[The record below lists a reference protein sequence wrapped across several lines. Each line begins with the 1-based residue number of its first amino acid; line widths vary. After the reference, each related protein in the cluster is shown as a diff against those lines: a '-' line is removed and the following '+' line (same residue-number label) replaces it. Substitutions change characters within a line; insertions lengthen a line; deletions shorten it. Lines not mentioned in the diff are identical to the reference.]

1 MKYRQAQRINGTGDR
16 TGGLNR
22 AFKYLRVRFAVSN
35 RLTIGRRGVARPRRA
50 GVDINETNCI
60 RAGSAAIARV

>member
-1 MKYRQAQRINGTGDR
+1 MKYREAQRINDAGDR
-16 TGGLNR
+16 AGGLNR
-22 AFKYLRVRFAVSN
+22 AFKYPCVRFAMSN
-35 RLTIGRRGVARPRRA
+35 RLTIGRRGVARPRRS